1 MGSLRPE
8 AGSADP
14 GARIALEPDAAKPV
28 GGQATSE
35 EGARRQFFET
45 EVERLMDRL
54 YGIGLRLT
62 RNRTDAEDLVAE
74 ALAKAWA
81 HLPSLH
87 DLQCF
92 EKWVFRILVNTFIGD
107 RRRQAK
113 TFCEVSVG
121 QDDVHAFS
129 LFEKIHQPFLLWW
142 SNPEQQL
149 LEKLRREDIER
160 ALDALPEVYRVVVI
174 MVEVQGFSYA
184 EVAETLTVPVGTVR
198 SRLSRGRALLQ
209 ASLWRQAS
217 QLGIAVG
224 GSGGD
229 VP

>member
-1 MGSLRPE
+1 MGSIRPE
-8 AGSADP
+8 PGSTDP
-14 GARIALEPDAAKPV
+14 GERIALEPGAANGV
-28 GGQATSE
+28 GGQATSDE
-35 EGARRQFFET
+35 HGRRQFFET
-45 EVERLMDRL
+45 EVERLMDHL
-54 YGIGLRLT
+54 YGMALRLT

-81 HLPSLH
+81 HLPSLQ

-107 RRRQAK
+107 RRRQAR
-113 TFCEVSVG
+113 TPSDLSLG
-121 QDDVHAFS
+121 QDDGCAFS
-129 LFEKIHQPFLLWW
+129 LFEKLHQPFLLWW

-149 LEKLRREDIER
+149 LDKLRREDIER
-160 ALDALPEVYRVVVI
+160 ALDALPEAYRIVVI

-184 EVAETLTVPVGTVR
+184 EVAETLSVPVGTVR

-209 ASLWRQAS
+209 ASLWRQAG

>member
-1 MGSLRPE
+1 M
-8 AGSADP
+8 A
-14 GARIALEPDAAKPV
+14 
-28 GGQATSE
+28 
-35 EGARRQFFET
+35 
-45 EVERLMDRL
+45 
-54 YGIGLRLT
+54 LRLT
-62 RNRTDAEDLVAE
+62 RNRTDAEDRVAE

-113 TFCEVSVG
+113 GDLSVG
-121 QDDVHAFS
+121 QDDGCAFS
-129 LFEKIHQPFLLWW
+129 LFEKVHQPFLLWW

-160 ALDALPEVYRVVVI
+160 ALDALPEAYRIVVI

-184 EVAETLTVPVGTVR
+184 EVAETLSVPVGTVR

>member
-1 MGSLRPE
+1 MGSISAEPDSTDPE
-8 AGSADP
+8 AP
-14 GARIALEPDAAKPV
+14 IALEPDAANAV
-28 GGQATSE
+28 GRQATSDE
-35 EGARRQFFET
+35 HARQFFET

-54 YGIGLRLT
+54 YGMALRLT

-87 DLQCF
+87 DVQCF
-92 EKWVFRILVNTFIGD
+92 EKWVFRILVNTFIAD

-113 TFCEVSVG
+113 TLRDLSVG
-121 QDDVHAFS
+121 EEFHAFS
-129 LFEKIHQPFLLWW
+129 LFEKVHQPFLLWW
-142 SNPEQQL
+142 SNPEQLL

-160 ALDALPEVYRVVVI
+160 ALDALPEVFRVVVI

-184 EVAETLTVPVGTVR
+184 EVAETLSVPVGTVR

-209 ASLWRQAS
+209 ASLWRQAR
-217 QLGIAVG
+217 QLGIVVG

-229 VP
+229 LP